1 MEKNWWHSA
10 IAYQI
15 YPRSFKDS
23 NNDGIGDIRG
33 IINKL
38 DYLQDLGINV
48 IWISP
53 IFKSPMVDNGY
64 DISDYYDINPEFGT
78 IEELEELIKEADI
91 RGIKV
96 LMDLVINHSSNEH
109 PWFKNAIEDPN
120 GKYADYYI
128 FKEGIG
134 DNPPN
139 NWRSIFGGSAWERV
153 PNTNSYYL
161 HLFAKEQPDLNWEN
175 EELRE
180 ELYKMINFWLD
191 KGLGGFRVDAITYIK
206 KPKNFDSL
214 PPDAEDGLASLFEIT
229 QNNEGIGEFLMELR
243 HKTFDKYNAMTVGEA
258 SGVDVKSLE
267 KFIGPDGYFS
277 SIFDFDY
284 TDLDV
289 GPKGF
294 WYDYNKIT
302 SQGLKDAI
310 YESQLISQQV
320 GFKSNILEN
329 HDLPRGI
336 NKFLPAEEI
345 NYHSTTMLGTIS
357 LMLRGI
363 PFIYQGQEIGM
374 TNCKM
379 DSIADFDDIATHDQY
394 SKAILDGLTE
404 KEALDVVNRRSR
416 DNTRTP
422 FQWDSSQ
429 NAGFTEG
436 KPWLKVNPN
445 YKDINAAAQI
455 NDQNSVLSYYKKLI
469 QLRKNKNYQ
478 DTIINGTFVPTLLDY
493 QNIIAYFRRG
503 NNNSILVINNFDNNS
518 CEVEINVKGKRVLL
532 NNYNELIIKDNRISL
547 KPYQSVI
554 FGD

>member
-1 MEKNWWHSA
+1 M
-10 IAYQI
+10 
-15 YPRSFKDS
+15 
-23 NNDGIGDIRG
+23 
-33 IINKL
+33 
-38 DYLQDLGINV
+38 
-48 IWISP
+48 
-53 IFKSPMVDNGY
+53 FKSPMVDNGY

-91 RGIKV
+91 RRIKV

-258 SGVDVKSLE
+258 SGVDFKSLE

-302 SQGLKDAI
+302 SESLKDAI

-329 HDLPRGI
+329 HDLPRGV
-336 NKFLPAEEI
+336 NKFLQEDEI
-345 NYHSTTMLGTIS
+345 NYHSTTILGTIS

-455 NDQNSVLSYYKKLI
+455 NDENSVLSYYKKLI

-478 DTIINGTFVPTLLDY
+478 DTIINGTFMPTLLGY
-493 QNIIAYFRRG
+493 KNIIAYYRRG